1 MSALTT
7 DTSHTLKCVGKSERM
22 CCHLRRHQQVHREH
36 GTKERSYV
44 TERPD
49 VNLNESELKYSFC
62 VNSDVN
68 SVQKSCR
75 KLMETHPDTVL
86 MPVLFPNPARVAVEQ
101 QVTADPVP
109 AVIPSLCG
117 HSRHLHLLLEVHLEP
132 GLLVSH
138 HGRPTSCSWGIA
150 EKYRQRVSI
159 KHRYCRSAVDCCG
172 FYTQLHLGSECSNV

>member
-1 MSALTT
+1 M
-7 DTSHTLKCVGKSERM
+7 V
-22 CCHLRRHQQVHREH
+22 
-36 GTKERSYV
+36 
-44 TERPD
+44 
-49 VNLNESELKYSFC
+49 
-62 VNSDVN
+62 
-68 SVQKSCR
+68 
-75 KLMETHPDTVL
+75 THPDTVL
-86 MPVLFPNPARVAVEQ
+86 MPVLFPDPARVAVEQ

-150 EKYRQRVSI
+150 EKYGQRVSI

-172 FYTQLHLGSECSNV
+172 FYARLHLGFECTNVESPNVYTGSVRRVQGEVTLQLPQLGPRFMEDSWLVLKYAMPGLGVYTEQNPASSTS